1 MKTGSFLAH
10 FSVIPDPRST
20 INRKHLLIDIL
31 FITVCAVIC
40 GAKGWEEIAEFGKCR
55 QDWLQRF
62 IDLPNGVPSHDT
74 FRDVFLFLD
83 TGKFNESF
91 GNWVSDIVTKIPGEI
106 ISIDGKT
113 SRRSSSKNTKPLH
126 LVSAWAN
133 KNSLVLSQLKVDEKS
148 NEITAIPE
156 ILSVLDI
163 HGCIVTIDAMG
174 CQKDIA
180 EKIIAGGGDYIL
192 ALKGNQGNFHEQ
204 VKDFMSISV
213 ETGFE
218 DVPHEKTVTIEKD
231 HGRIET
237 REYYLVNKLDWLE
250 NRQNWHGLNSL
261 GVVVS
266 KRTIQDKT
274 TTETRLY
281 ISSLKSDVKRFA
293 EGVRSHWGVESMHW
307 SLDISFQ
314 EDQCRKRTEKS
325 AANFAII
332 RHIALN
338 LLKKEQSFKGSI
350 VRKQFKAAL
359 TEEYLEKVLQCK
371 TK

>member
-1 MKTGSFLAH
+1 MKTGSFLEH
-10 FSVIPDPRST
+10 FSVVPDPRST
-20 INRKHLLIDIL
+20 TNRKHLLIDIL
-31 FITVCAVIC
+31 FITLCAVIC
-40 GAKGWEEIAEFGKCR
+40 GAKGWEEIAEFGGCR
-55 QDWLQRF
+55 KDWLKQF
-62 IDLPNGVPSHDT
+62 ISLPNGIPSHDT

-83 TGKFNESF
+83 TEKFNESF
-91 GNWVSDIVTKIPGEI
+91 GLWILDIAKKIPGEI

-113 SRRSSSKNTKPLH
+113 SRRSHSKNTKPLH

-133 KNSLVLSQLKVDEKS
+133 KNSLILGQMKVSEKS

-156 ILSVLDI
+156 ILKALDI

-180 EKIIAGGGDYIL
+180 EKIIENGGDYIL

-204 VKDFMSISV
+204 VKDFMDISV
-213 ETGFE
+213 ETNFE
-218 DVPHEKTVTIEKD
+218 DVLHEKTVTIEKD

-237 REYYLVNKLDWLE
+237 REYYLINELDWLE
-250 NRQNWHGLNSL
+250 NREDWVGLNSV

-266 KRTIQDKT
+266 QRKTQDKT
-274 TTETRLY
+274 TTEARLY

-307 SLDISFQ
+307 TLDVSFQ
-314 EDQCRKRTEKS
+314 EDQCRKRMEKS
-325 AANFAII
+325 AANFAIV
-332 RHIALN
+332 RHFALN
-338 LLKKEQSFKGSI
+338 LLKKESTYKAGI
-350 VRKQFKAAL
+350 VRKQFKSAL

-371 TK
+371 

>member
-1 MKTGSFLAH
+1 MKTDFFLKH

-31 FITVCAVIC
+31 FVTVCAVVC
-40 GAKGWEEIAEFGKCR
+40 GAKGWNEIAEFGTCR
-55 QDWLQRF
+55 HDWLKQF
-62 IDLPNGVPSHDT
+62 IDLPNGIPSHDT

-83 TGKFNESF
+83 TQKFNESF
-91 GNWVSDIVTKIPGEI
+91 GSWVLDIAKKIPGEI

-133 KNSLVLSQLKVDEKS
+133 KNSLVLSQVKVDEKS
-148 NEITAIPE
+148 NEITAIPQ

-174 CQKDIA
+174 CQKSIA
-180 EKIIAGGGDYIL
+180 EKIIKGGGDYIL
-192 ALKGNQGNFHEQ
+192 ALKGNQGDFHAQ
-204 VKDFMSISV
+204 VKDFMVTSV
-213 ETGFE
+213 ETKFE

-237 REYYLVNKLDWLE
+237 REYYLINELDWLE
-250 NRQNWHGLNSL
+250 NRKDWVGLSSI
-261 GVVVS
+261 GAVVS
-266 KRTIQDKT
+266 TRKIQNKT
-274 TTETRLY
+274 TKETRLY
-281 ISSLKSDVKRFA
+281 ITSLKSSAKSFA

-307 SLDISFQ
+307 TLDVSFQ
-314 EDQCRKRTEKS
+314 EDQCRKRMENS
-325 AANFAII
+325 AANFAVI
-332 RHIALN
+332 RHVALN
-338 LLKKEQSFKGSI
+338 LLKKEQTFKGSI

-359 TEEYLEKVLQCK
+359 TVKYLEKVLQCK
-371 TK
+371 IK

>member
-1 MKTGSFLAH
+1 MKTGLFLDH

-40 GAKGWEEIAEFGKCR
+40 GAKGWDEIAEFGKCR
-55 QDWLQRF
+55 HDWLKRF
-62 IDLPNGVPSHDT
+62 IELPNGIPSHDT
-74 FRDVFLFLD
+74 FRGVFLFLD
-83 TGKFNESF
+83 TKKFNESF
-91 GNWVSDIVTKIPGEI
+91 GSWILDIAKKIPGEI

-133 KNSLVLSQLKVDEKS
+133 KNALVLSQVKVDEKS

-163 HGCIVTIDAMG
+163 NGCIVTIDAMG
-174 CQKDIA
+174 CQKEIA
-180 EKIIAGGGDYIL
+180 EKIIDGGGDYIL

-204 VKDFMSISV
+204 VKDYMDISV
-213 ETGFE
+213 KTGFE
-218 DVPHEKTVTIEKD
+218 DIPHEKTVLIEKD

-237 REYYLVNKLDWLE
+237 REYYLVNELDWLE
-250 NRQNWHGLNSL
+250 NKKEWKGLNSI

-266 KRTIQDKT
+266 TRKFQSKT

-281 ISSLKSDVKRFA
+281 ISSLKSDVKKLA
-293 EGVRSHWGVESMHW
+293 EGIRNHWGVESMHW
-307 SLDISFQ
+307 SLDVSFQ
-314 EDQCRKRTEKS
+314 EDQCRKRVEKS

-338 LLKKEQSFKGSI
+338 LLKKEQTYKGSI
-350 VRKQFKAAL
+350 IRKQFKAAL
-359 TEEYLEKVLQCK
+359 TEEYLEKVLHC
-371 TK
+371 